1 MVVLVVVDLL
11 VSFGI
16 SCFLMWVAARN
27 GGGCAVGCLRYLVT
41 MLIVLVSSV
50 YIDVVCLGI

>member
-1 MVVLVVVDLL
+1 MLVVVDLL

-16 SCFLMWVAARN
+16 SCFLMWVAVRN
-27 GGGCAVGCLRYLVT
+27 GVRCAVGCLRYLVT
-41 MLIVLVSSV
+41 ILIVLVSSV